1 MSARSGCAL
10 TRLIAEDGELDR
22 VEGFLSAR
30 ESAELRVRLLGDLAW
45 HGEEIA
51 IFGRRVA
58 VPRLL
63 CWYGDPGAVYR
74 YSGVSHVPL
83 PWQAVLAGLRARLED
98 FSGHAFNGVL
108 CNRYRTGKDSMGW
121 HADDEPELGERPF
134 IASLSLGAERTFRI
148 RHRRTGRT
156 LDVPLRDGDLVL
168 MGGVLQLYWKHCV
181 PKTAKPCGERIN
193 LTFRRIISSS

>member
-1 MSARSGCAL
+1 MSAAI
-10 TRLIAEDGELDR
+10 RLIAEDGELDL
-22 VEGFLSAR
+22 VEGFLPP
-30 ESAELRVRLLGDLAW
+30 AECAGLGSRLLGELAW

-74 YSGVSHVPL
+74 YSGVSHEPL
-83 PWQAVLAGLRARLED
+83 PWDAVLAGLRDRIEQ
-98 FSGHAFNGVL
+98 FTGRSFNAVL

-156 LDVPLRDGDLVL
+156 LDVPLGDGDLLL
-168 MGGVLQLYWKHCV
+168 MGGALQSCWKHCI
-181 PKTAKPCGERIN
+181 PRTAKSCGERIN
-193 LTFRRIISSS
+193 LTFRRIVPPG